1 VTTTTLPNSIRQQ
14 PTEVLYDKVE
24 QLSPQNDSQR
34 MLKSQAISTLVN
46 LGQARWLLFEQSGS
60 SISMPLVVV
69 MVFWLS
75 VLFASFGLFAPRNTT
90 VTVSL
95 LLAAISVS
103 GAIFLILEL
112 DRPFEGLIQISN
124 LPLRSALNHLGR

>member
-112 DRPFEGLIQISN
+112 D
-124 LPLRSALNHLGR
+124 